1 MDRSSPPVGRSI
13 GPALRELLDASP
25 KAVRRAVD
33 DRRGAED
40 LDGGKRAKK
49 EETRRLVSSLDAVA
63 RFLTDF
69 SALHPE
75 FGGDQSTAHP
85 VLDPLLERI
94 VRPTAGRERRTKQQ
108 TSIRSTSSADEK
120 KTALRL
126 AAWLVSPAEAL
137 LGGEKENDA
146 IRRTDDVGEELVKRC
161 APPTPRRTRLAACLA
176 LKHAA
181 VNVSSPENRQP
192 PRAFTTAAAEALLL
206 TIAESERARDE
217 ADPPTRLAVAAVDA
231 ALAVTARAAN
241 AAAEGDVVEFA
252 AHANAARETCAVV
265 RGWWRAG
272 SPARAPAVALDE
284 VVRAFDTVKRWSKR
298 AALEK
303 DDTGE
308 AERYRWLARAWRDWA
323 PLVAAEGFFSFP
335 EPVPSAPSTDQT
347 GDRSLDLAPGA
358 VRLARWLATAAA
370 AAADDAAGVSGA
382 GDRLRHALVATSLA
396 IGQLG
401 LADGVSSVVS
411 SEETDTTEERSGETT
426 SVTKTEKKTERG
438 LLSHSRGVR
447 NDDAASVFR
456 ARAAETLVPALRSRV
471 AANAALG
478 AALLRAALVP
488 SSSRFGWGPEQ
499 SALLDGLL
507 PLLEEAPE
515 VMTPGLASLAAALV
529 ATQPSGAARSF
540 VETLCASTKPAA
552 RRNAIVV
559 LGESALFS
567 LSDARG
573 SRAGSE
579 PRDDDCSFA
588 DALLTLAGRISEP
601 SEKDVSVRDAARDA
615 IRRAPLSRTVATVSA
630 LFDSLETKAETKKSF
645 SDDALEAVLLAALRG
660 RGAVVATRALLEALR
675 DERNVLFARNAEARM
690 GPGVARAI
698 ETFASWFR
706 ENAARAADDTSNG
719 FDAASLL
726 ETARVVVDAAL
737 ARGEFRETKSF
748 HVGVA
753 SATATARV
761 VAELAPWIGAP
772 PVSRVAFQAAR
783 DALREK
789 PFSLLSDDETRDPV
803 AVAFKRLAPLLLLR
817 AMQVDA
823 WDDWAEVNA
832 AADDDADSASLA
844 GSLLALAHASSDA
857 PDDARRLA
865 AELHGRVVPGFDKT
879 SQNPNP
885 ESGAAAARVA
895 AMESALDAFRLRD
908 ARALALASLSG
919 LASRGVAAL
928 GPETTTTAHSVAHVR
943 ETEVRDRHRVA
954 FVRLAT
960 FACARDENTSQP
972 FRTNSPAA
980 AEAENVEVAK
990 TRAGGAETLARF
1002 IAAELAAPRAAPAGG
1017 LGAGLGDGGRAS
1029 ATLDGIIAAIV
1040 GDPRAPPWASL
1051 EGSKSVSSE
1060 KLEETR
1066 AKDAS
1071 AATRRVASRADETSA
1086 RRVALAESLTGS
1098 VRVIMNVRDRAV
1110 AEAFARATYPRLAA
1124 HAETEG
1130 SKGGERRSGVAAA
1143 CFSLCA
1149 VAFAAA
1155 ATDATARTLRASLDD
1170 DARKTRGGE
1179 QNAVSS
1185 RENDTSEFLR
1195 RFHKLAVMKYA
1206 KDLARAASAALRD
1219 GAAAP
1224 EARVAAAGLAT
1235 AMLAADDDALEAIA
1249 RCGALDDLR
1258 LALEVA
1264 ARAEDVPPLAKNAR
1278 GLLKAMGA

>member
-25 KAVRRAVD
+25 KAVRRAVE

-40 LDGGKRAKK
+40 LGGGKRAKK

-63 RFLTDF
+63 RFLTEF
-69 SALHPE
+69 SALHP
-75 FGGDQSTAHP
+75 GSSDPATAHP

-94 VRPTAGRERRTKQQ
+94 VRPTAGRGPGTKEQ
-108 TSIRSTSSADEK
+108 TSRSTSSADEK

-126 AAWLVSPAEAL
+126 VAWLVSSAEAL
-137 LGGEKENDA
+137 GGGEKENDA
-146 IRRTDDVGEELVKRC
+146 IRRANDVGNALVKRC

-181 VNVSSPENRQP
+181 VNAPLQEAFAT
-192 PRAFTTAAAEALLL
+192 RAFTTDAAEALLL

-231 ALAVTARAAN
+231 ALAVTARAAI
-241 AAAEGDVVEFA
+241 AATEGAVVEFA

-284 VVRAFDTVKRWSKR
+284 VVRAFDTVARWSAR

-323 PLVAAEGFFSFP
+323 PLVAVEGFFSFP
-335 EPVPSAPSTDQT
+335 EPVPSAAQERARANQT
-347 GDRSLDLAPGA
+347 GSDLDLAPGA

-396 IGQLG
+396 VGQLG
-401 LADGVSSVVS
+401 LADGVDVVS
-411 SEETDTTEERSGETT
+411 SASPEETEEDDGETT
-426 SVTKTEKKTERG
+426 STTKTERG
-438 LLSHSRGVR
+438 SKRSKR
-447 NDDAASVFR
+447 NDAASVFR

-488 SSSRFGWGPEQ
+488 RSSRAGWGPEQ

-540 VETLCASTKPAA
+540 VETLCVSTKPAA
-552 RRNAIVV
+552 RRNAVVV

-567 LSDARG
+567 RADAHRRG
-573 SRAGSE
+573 AGSE
-579 PRDDDCSFA
+579 RRDDDVSFA
-588 DALLTLAGRISEP
+588 DALETLAGRISES
-601 SEKDVSVRDAARDA
+601 SEKDASVRDAARDA

-630 LFDSLETKAETKKSF
+630 LFSRGDSDAAKTETKKYG
-645 SDDALEAVLLAALRG
+645 DDALEAVLLAALRG

-675 DERNVLFARNAEARM
+675 DERFCRVLFARKENASSM

-698 ETFASWFR
+698 ETFAAWFR
-706 ENAARAADDTSNG
+706 ETASRAHDTHSNEKASFPTPG

-737 ARGEFRETKSF
+737 NRGAFSK

-789 PFSLLSDDETRDPV
+789 PFSFSSASVTDERPVEDEETRDPV
-803 AVAFKRLAPLLLLR
+803 AVAFARLAPLLLLR
-817 AMQVDA
+817 TMQVDA
-823 WDDWAEVNA
+823 WDDWAEARAA
-832 AADDDADSASLA
+832 AADDDASLA
-844 GSLLALAHASSDA
+844 DALLALAHASSNA

-865 AELHGRVVPGFDKT
+865 AELHGRVVPGFVFDQT
-879 SQNPNP
+879 SQNTST

-919 LASRGVAAL
+919 LASRGVAVL
-928 GPETTTTAHSVAHVR
+928 GSETTPFSFSTDDIARVGL
-943 ETEVRDRHRVA
+943 ETDFSVRDRHRVA
-954 FVRLAT
+954 FLRLAT
-960 FACARDENTSQP
+960 FGSER
-972 FRTNSPAA
+972 FRTNGPAA
-980 AEAENVEVAK
+980 VSSEDDVEVAK
-990 TRAGGAETLARF
+990 TRAGGAETLARV

-1029 ATLDGIIAAIV
+1029 ATLEGIVAAIV

-1051 EGSKSVSSE
+1051 DCSKSVAADD
-1060 KLEETR
+1060 EETW
-1066 AKDAS
+1066 AKKKDA
-1071 AATRRVASRADETSA
+1071 AATRRADETSA

-1098 VRVIMNVRDRAV
+1098 VRVIMNVPDRAV

-1124 HAETEG
+1124 HAETENAETG
-1130 SKGGERRSGVAAA
+1130 GVAAA
-1143 CFSLCA
+1143 RFSLCA

-1155 ATDATARTLRASLDD
+1155 ATDATARSVRASLDD
-1170 DARKTRGGE
+1170 DT
-1179 QNAVSS
+1179 NAS
-1185 RENDTSEFLR
+1185 RENDASLASRR
-1195 RFHKLAVMKYA
+1195 RFHKLAVMQYA

-1249 RCGALDDLR
+1249 RSGALDDLR
-1258 LALEVA
+1258 AALEVA
-1264 ARAEDVPPLAKNAR
+1264 ARAEDVPPLANAAR

>member
-25 KAVRRAVD
+25 KAVRRAVE

-40 LDGGKRAKK
+40 LGGGKRAKK

-63 RFLTDF
+63 RFLTEF
-69 SALHPE
+69 SALHP
-75 FGGDQSTAHP
+75 GSSDPATAHP

-94 VRPTAGRERRTKQQ
+94 VRPTAGRGPGTKEQ
-108 TSIRSTSSADEK
+108 TSRSTSSADEK

-126 AAWLVSPAEAL
+126 VAWLVSSAEAL
-137 LGGEKENDA
+137 GGGEKENDA
-146 IRRTDDVGEELVKRC
+146 IRRANDVGDALVKRC

-181 VNVSSPENRQP
+181 VNAPLQEAFTT
-192 PRAFTTAAAEALLL
+192 RAFTTDAAEALLL

-231 ALAVTARAAN
+231 ALAVTARAAI
-241 AAAEGDVVEFA
+241 AATEGEVVEFA

-284 VVRAFDTVKRWSKR
+284 VVRAFDTVARWSAR

-308 AERYRWLARAWRDWA
+308 AERYRWLARAWRHWA

-335 EPVPSAPSTDQT
+335 EPVPSAAQERARANQT
-347 GDRSLDLAPGA
+347 GSDLDLAPGA
-358 VRLARWLATAAA
+358 VRLARWLATAAS

-396 IGQLG
+396 VGQLG
-401 LADGVSSVVS
+401 LADGADVVS
-411 SEETDTTEERSGETT
+411 SASPEETEEDDSETT
-426 SVTKTEKKTERG
+426 GTTKTERG
-438 LLSHSRGVR
+438 SERGKR
-447 NDDAASVFR
+447 NDAASVFR

-488 SSSRFGWGPEQ
+488 RSSRAGWGPEQ

-529 ATQPSGAARSF
+529 ATQPSGAAR
-540 VETLCASTKPAA
+540 
-552 RRNAIVV
+552 RNAVVV

-567 LSDARG
+567 RADAHRRG
-573 SRAGSE
+573 AGSE
-579 PRDDDCSFA
+579 RRDDDVSFA
-588 DALLTLAGRISEP
+588 DALETLAGRISES
-601 SEKDVSVRDAARDA
+601 SEKDASVRDAARDA

-630 LFDSLETKAETKKSF
+630 LFSRGDSDAAKTKRRAEIKEYLR
-645 SDDALEAVLLAALRG
+645 DDALEAVLLAALRG

-675 DERNVLFARNAEARM
+675 DERFYRVLFAREENASSM

-698 ETFASWFR
+698 ETFAAWFR
-706 ENAARAADDTSNG
+706 ETASRAHDTHSNEKASFPTPG

-737 ARGEFRETKSF
+737 SRGEFSKD
-748 HVGVA
+748 VGVA

-789 PFSLLSDDETRDPV
+789 PFSFSSASVTDERPVEDEETRDPV
-803 AVAFKRLAPLLLLR
+803 AVAFARLAPLLLLR

-823 WDDWAEVNA
+823 WDDWAEARAA
-832 AADDDADSASLA
+832 AADDDASLA
-844 GSLLALAHASSDA
+844 DALLALARASSNA

-865 AELHGRVVPGFDKT
+865 AELHGRVVPGFVFDQT
-879 SQNPNP
+879 SQNTST

-928 GPETTTTAHSVAHVR
+928 GSETTPFSFSTDDIARVGL
-943 ETEVRDRHRVA
+943 ETDVSFSVRDRHRVA
-954 FVRLAT
+954 FLRLAT
-960 FACARDENTSQP
+960 FGSER
-972 FRTNSPAA
+972 FRTNGPAA
-980 AEAENVEVAK
+980 VSSEDDVEVAK
-990 TRAGGAETLARF
+990 TRAGGAETLARV

-1029 ATLDGIIAAIV
+1029 ATLEGIVAAIV

-1051 EGSKSVSSE
+1051 ERSKSVASDD
-1060 KLEETR
+1060 EETS
-1066 AKDAS
+1066 AKDA
-1071 AATRRVASRADETSA
+1071 AARRVASRADVDA

-1098 VRVIMNVRDRAV
+1098 VRVIMNVPDRAV

-1124 HAETEG
+1124 HAETEATLNVG
-1130 SKGGERRSGVAAA
+1130 GVAAA
-1143 CFSLCA
+1143 RFSLCA
-1149 VAFAAA
+1149 VAFTAA
-1155 ATDATARTLRASLDD
+1155 ATDATARSVRASLDD
-1170 DARKTRGGE
+1170 DT
-1179 QNAVSS
+1179 NAS
-1185 RENDTSEFLR
+1185 RENDARLASRR

-1219 GAAAP
+1219 GATAP

-1249 RCGALDDLR
+1249 RSGALDDLR
-1258 LALEVA
+1258 AALEVA
-1264 ARAEDVPPLAKNAR
+1264 ARAEDVPPLANAAR